1 MTTSVE
7 TNHAGVVVEGSAA
20 AKYLFWK
27 VHTRQYAI
35 PLAQV
40 REILALPMMTD
51 LPVFHSTLKGV
62 FNLRGKII
70 SVADVR
76 HKLVQNVGYTPP
88 QRPYVI
94 ALDIGELEVGLV
106 VDDIVEVAQVRHEN
120 LFFDLDLKTANSVDK
135 QYILGA
141 IEREG
146 NNMALLLNVEKLVGV
161 VAKHPSKLGEKH

>member
-1 MTTSVE
+1 MTTIVE
-7 TNHAGVVVEGSAA
+7 TNHSEVVVEGSSS

-40 REILALPMMTD
+40 REILALPRMTD

-76 HKLVQNVGYTPP
+76 HKLVQNSRYTPP
-88 QRPYVI
+88 ERPYVI
-94 ALDIGELEVGLV
+94 ALDIGDLEVGLV
-106 VDDIVEVAQVRHEN
+106 VDDIVEVAQVRGESVY
-120 LFFDLDLKTANSVDK
+120 FDLDLKTANSVDK

-161 VAKHPSKLGEKH
+161 VGKHPAKSGEKH